1 VNQLT
6 VLIHSEEGRGQLV
19 NMINVIGKNNSDLT
33 EMNRS
38 AVVRILQQQE
48 VCSRADIARQTGL
61 TQAAITKIVASMM
74 EMGIIS
80 ETGIIIGSDNR
91 RSIGLKLNA
100 DKHQIIGVKFAR
112 EMFAVGVFDISG
124 KIYTKTETKYSIEEN
139 PQKVL
144 TAMKNQ
150 IRVML
155 KKYENVVSIGLAV
168 PGPYLRDEGR
178 IAVVTRMSAWHSINF
193 IEEFK
198 EEFHKPVFIEHDAN
212 AGALAEWL
220 FGGHAQPLHTLAYF
234 LVGEGVGTGI
244 IENGRLLL
252 GVQGTACEL
261 GHVSVDVLGPRCEC
275 GNYGCL
281 EMYCSASAL
290 WKKAQKEVPECLYS
304 GELQSSD
311 ACNAVFEAA
320 RAGNKKAQSVV
331 RETAEYIGYGCV
343 TLINAFNP
351 DIIIIGDV
359 VSKGGDLLMPTIN
372 EVVKQ
377 RVIPELYSK
386 VQIKISS
393 LKIDPTL
400 YGAAA
405 TATNKVLQ
413 LPSMF
418 SPAGNGVE
426 GNDC

>member
-1 VNQLT
+1 M
-6 VLIHSEEGRGQLV
+6 RGAT
-19 NMINVIGKNNSDLT
+19 GKNNSDLT

-38 AVVRILQQQE
+38 AVMKILQQQE

-74 EMGIIS
+74 EMDIVSEVGII
-80 ETGIIIGSDNR
+80 TGSSDNR

-100 DKHQIIGVKFAR
+100 DRHQIIGVKFAR
-112 EMFAVGVFDISG
+112 EMFALGVFDISG
-124 KIYTKTETKYSIEEN
+124 KMYTQTETKFPLDEN
-139 PQKVL
+139 PQTVL
-144 TAMKNQ
+144 SAMKKQ
-150 IRVML
+150 IHEML

-178 IAVVTRMSAWHSINF
+178 IAVVTRMSAWHTINF

-198 EEFHKPVFIEHDAN
+198 EEFQKPVFIEHDAN
-212 AGALAEWL
+212 AGALAEWF
-220 FGGHAQPLHTLAYF
+220 FGGHGQSLHTLAYF
-234 LVGEGVGTGI
+234 LVGEGVGCGM
-244 IENGRLLL
+244 IERGRLFL
-252 GVQGTACEL
+252 GVQGSACEL

-290 WKKAQKEVPECLYS
+290 WKKAQKYVPECLPSKNLKS
-304 GELQSSD
+304 GETLQSGD
-311 ACNAVFEAA
+311 ACNAIFDAA
-320 RAGNKKAQSVV
+320 RTGNQKAMDVV
-331 RETAEYIGYGCV
+331 REIAEYIGYGCV
-343 TLINAFNP
+343 TLINGYNP
-351 DIIIIGDV
+351 DVIIIGDL
-359 VSKGGDLLMPTIN
+359 VSQGGDLLMPTIL

-377 RVIPELYSK
+377 RVIPELHTR
-386 VQIKISS
+386 VQIKISN
-393 LKIDPTL
+393 LKVDPTL

-418 SPAGNGVE
+418 SSAGKWGP
-426 GNDC
+426 GK

>member
-1 VNQLT
+1 MRKRTQAKM
-6 VLIHSEEGRGQLV
+6 RGAT
-19 NMINVIGKNNSDLT
+19 GKNNSDLT

-38 AVVRILQQQE
+38 AVMKILQQQE

-74 EMGIIS
+74 EMGIVS
-80 ETGIIIGSDNR
+80 EVGIITGSSDNR

-100 DKHQIIGVKFAR
+100 DRHQIIGVKFAR

-124 KIYTKTETKYSIEEN
+124 KIYTQTETKFSLEEN
-139 PQKVL
+139 PQTVL
-144 TAMKNQ
+144 SSMKKQ
-150 IRVML
+150 IHDML
-155 KKYENVVSIGLAV
+155 KQYENVVSIGLAV

-178 IAVVTRMSAWHSINF
+178 IAVVTRMSAWHTINF

-198 EEFHKPVFIEHDAN
+198 EEFQKPVFIEHDAN

-220 FGGHAQPLHTLAYF
+220 FGGHGQSLHTLAYF
-234 LVGEGVGTGI
+234 LVGEGVGCGM
-244 IENGRLLL
+244 IERGRLFL
-252 GVQGTACEL
+252 GVQGSACEL

-290 WKKAQKEVPECLYS
+290 WKKAQKHVPECLPS
-304 GELQSSD
+304 GSLENGENLQSSEACD
-311 ACNAVFEAA
+311 AIFNAA
-320 RAGNKKAQSVV
+320 RAGNQKALEVV

-343 TLINAFNP
+343 TIINAYNP
-351 DIIIIGDV
+351 DIIILGDV
-359 VSKGGDLLMPTIN
+359 VSQGGDLLMPAIQ

-377 RVIPELYSK
+377 RVIPELHTK
-386 VQIKISS
+386 VQIKISN
-393 LKIDPTL
+393 LMIDPTL

-418 SPAGNGVE
+418 SSAGRRGS
-426 GNDC
+426 GK

>member
-1 VNQLT
+1 M
-6 VLIHSEEGRGQLV
+6 RGT
-19 NMINVIGKNNSDLT
+19 IGKNNSDLP

-38 AVVRILQQQE
+38 AVVKILQQQE

-74 EMGIIS
+74 EMGIVS
-80 ETGIIIGSDNR
+80 EAGIITGCDNR
-91 RSIGLKLNA
+91 RSIGLRLNA
-100 DKHQIIGVKFAR
+100 GKHQIIGVKFAR
-112 EMFAVGVFDISG
+112 QMFAVGVFDISG
-124 KIYTKTETKYSIEEN
+124 KIYTQTETKYSLEEN

-144 TAMKNQ
+144 SAMKKQ
-150 IRVML
+150 IHDML

-178 IAVVTRMSAWHSINF
+178 IAVVTRMTAWHTINF

-220 FGGHAQPLHTLAYF
+220 FGGHAQSASTLAYF
-234 LVGEGVGTGI
+234 LVGEGVGAGI
-244 IENGRLLL
+244 IERGTLFR
-252 GVQGTACEL
+252 GMQGSACEI
-261 GHVSVDVLGPRCEC
+261 GHVSVDVHGPRCEC

-290 WKKAQKEVPECLYS
+290 WKKAQTHVPECLPN
-304 GELQSSD
+304 GTLQSCD
-311 ACNAVFEAA
+311 ACNAVFQAA
-320 RAGNKKAQSVV
+320 WAGHQKALDVV

-343 TLINAFNP
+343 TLINAYNP

-359 VSKGGDLLMPTIN
+359 MSQGGDLLMPTIQK
-372 EVVKQ
+372 VVQQ
-377 RVIPELYSK
+377 RVIPELYNR
-386 VQIKISS
+386 VQIKIST
-393 LKIDPTL
+393 LTIDPTL

-413 LPSMF
+413 LPSKF
-418 SPAGNGVE
+418 SSAGKWGS
-426 GNDC
+426 GK

>member
-1 VNQLT
+1 M
-6 VLIHSEEGRGQLV
+6 RGAT
-19 NMINVIGKNNSDLT
+19 GKNNSDLT

-38 AVVRILQQQE
+38 AVMKILQQQE

-74 EMGIIS
+74 EMGIVS
-80 ETGIIIGSDNR
+80 EVGIITGSSDNR

-100 DKHQIIGVKFAR
+100 DRHQIIGVKFAR

-124 KIYTKTETKYSIEEN
+124 KIYTQTETKFSLGEN
-139 PQKVL
+139 PQTVL
-144 TAMKNQ
+144 SSMKKQ
-150 IRVML
+150 IHDML
-155 KKYENVVSIGLAV
+155 KQYENVVSIGLAV

-178 IAVVTRMSAWHSINF
+178 IAVVTRMSAWHTINF

-198 EEFHKPVFIEHDAN
+198 EEFQKPVFIEHDAN

-220 FGGHAQPLHTLAYF
+220 FGGHGQSLHTLAYF
-234 LVGEGVGTGI
+234 LVGEGVGCGM
-244 IENGRLLL
+244 IERGRLFL
-252 GVQGTACEL
+252 GVQGSACEL

-290 WKKAQKEVPECLYS
+290 WKKAQKHVPECLPS
-304 GELQSSD
+304 GSLENGENLQSSEACD
-311 ACNAVFEAA
+311 AIFNAA
-320 RAGNKKAQSVV
+320 RAGNQKALEVV

-343 TLINAFNP
+343 TIINAYNP
-351 DIIIIGDV
+351 DIIILGDV
-359 VSKGGDLLMPTIN
+359 VSQGGDLLMPAIQ

-377 RVIPELYSK
+377 RVIPELHTK
-386 VQIKISS
+386 VQIKISN
-393 LKIDPTL
+393 LMIDPTL

-418 SPAGNGVE
+418 SSAGRRGS
-426 GNDC
+426 GK

>member
-1 VNQLT
+1 M
-6 VLIHSEEGRGQLV
+6 RGA
-19 NMINVIGKNNSDLT
+19 IGKNNSDLI

-38 AVVRILQQQE
+38 AVMKILQQQE

-74 EMGIIS
+74 KMGIVS
-80 ETGIIIGSDNR
+80 EVGIITGSDNR

-100 DKHQIIGVKFAR
+100 DRHQIIGVKFAR

-124 KIYTKTETKYSIEEN
+124 KIYTQTETKYSLEEN
-139 PQKVL
+139 PKKVL
-144 TAMKNQ
+144 SAMKEQ
-150 IRVML
+150 IHGML
-155 KKYENVVSIGLAV
+155 NKYKNVVSIGLAV

-178 IAVVTRMSAWHSINF
+178 IAVVTRMSAWHTINF

-220 FGGHAQPLHTLAYF
+220 FGRHGKSLHTLAYF
-234 LVGEGVGTGI
+234 LVGEGVGCGI
-244 IENGRLLL
+244 IENGRLFL
-252 GVQGTACEL
+252 GVQGSACEL
-261 GHVSVDVLGPRCEC
+261 GHVSVDVHGPHCEC

-281 EMYCSASAL
+281 EMYCSSSAL
-290 WKKAQKEVPECLYS
+290 WKKAQKYLPECIPS
-304 GELQSSD
+304 GKLQSSD
-311 ACNAVFEAA
+311 DCNAVFEEA
-320 RAGNKKAQSVV
+320 RAGNQKALDVV

-343 TLINAFNP
+343 TLINGYNP

-359 VSKGGDLLMPTIN
+359 VSQGGDLLMPTIH

-377 RVIPELYSK
+377 RVIPELYTK
-386 VQIKISS
+386 VQIKISN
-393 LKIDPTL
+393 LKVDPTL

-405 TATNKVLQ
+405 IATNKVLQ
-413 LPSMF
+413 LPSTF
-418 SPAGNGVE
+418 SAYGKRRLGK
-426 GNDC
+426 